1 MLELSNTKLIQ
12 SSKKSSREDD
22 EENEEPYGG
31 AIEMAKVIPTA
42 SPGSG

>member
-1 MLELSNTKLIQ
+1 MELIQ
-12 SSKKSSREDD
+12 NSKRSSQEED

-31 AIEMAKVIPTA
+31 AIGMAKVIPTA